1 MNRWSDEAVEN
12 LVLSMV
18 LYSGASIV
26 ALLCGGFGLFGL
38 GILLVF
44 TCFSTALLVNEM
56 AAEIIPPAPL
66 KFVIWALTII
76 PCTLAKGLLWFM
88 KALDSDI
95 DRGGEND
102 D

>member
-12 LVLSMV
+12 LVLSMI

-26 ALLCGGFGLFGL
+26 TLLCGKFGLFGS
-38 GILLVF
+38 GMVLVC
-44 TCFSTALLVNEM
+44 TCFIEALVVNEM
-56 AAEIIPPAPL
+56 AGEIIPPAPL
-66 KFVIWALTII
+66 KFVIWVLTII